1 MNILAGEGGMKFG
14 GLPSGVGNDLVNQFA
29 IPSHVLLI
37 LRLLQN
43 SCLVGVVRSAGE
55 PFATPQ

>member
-1 MNILAGEGGMKFG
+1 MKFG